1 MQMVI
6 LPTERDPS
14 QVWGL
19 MEDHLV
25 GQVPETAWEQYLM
38 QMGDQSEN
46 HQKTVTH
53 LVQAEI
59 LLGGRDLK
67 IQQE

>member
-1 MQMVI
+1 
-6 LPTERDPS
+6 
-14 QVWGL
+14 
-19 MEDHLV
+19 MEDQLV
-25 GQVPETAWEQYLM
+25 GQVPVTAWEQYLM

-46 HQKTVTH
+46 HHTTVTH

-59 LLGGRDLK
+59 LMEGKDHK